1 MKQMAKKKNEKL
13 NAESNEEVIL
23 VNRHNELLNN

>member
-13 NAESNEEVIL
+13 YAESNEEAIL
-23 VNRHNELLNN
+23 ANRQDELLNN